1 MTNIS
6 PKAEPVGW
14 SVTIGLIIA
23 AVASYGVGV
32 TPELQDAI
40 VLIVPMLIAAWVAR
54 SNVSPKGKVDDAYR
68 AGLDDA
74 QAACVSPAAVHG
86 SGQRKPPVV

>member
-1 MTNIS
+1 M
-6 PKAEPVGW
+6 
-14 SVTIGLIIA
+14 LI
-23 AVASYGVGV
+23 VV
-32 TPELQDAI
+32 
-40 VLIVPMLIAAWVAR
+40 VPMLIAAWVAR